1 MIILIFALQRFYP
14 RATLYERVW
23 GGRGRRGGNEVISLS
38 PRLTWI
44 IYTWHELEN

>member
-23 GGRGRRGGNEVISLS
+23 GGGGGEGNEVISLS

>member
-14 RATLYERVW
+14 RATLYERVC
-23 GGRGRRGGNEVISLS
+23 GEGEEGNEVISLS